1 LLKGEKM
8 EHESRHYTIKD
19 FLPLIIIFSLIMA
32 ITIIQQLYFGWNLRD
47 AMRIFMAAFFII
59 FGFFKIIN
67 LHGFVNAYAM
77 YDLIAQR
84 YRWYGY
90 LYPFL
95 ELGLGFAYLFKFFMP
110 LTNMLT
116 LILMLVSATG
126 VFNELRKGKHIVC
139 ACLGD
144 VFKLPMT
151 YVTLTEDLLM
161 ALMALLMLIF

>member
-1 LLKGEKM
+1 M
-8 EHESRHYTIKD
+8 EHESARYTIKD
-19 FLPLIIIFSLIMA
+19 FLPLITIFSLIMA

-77 YDLIAQR
+77 YDLITQQ

-95 ELGLGFAYLFKFFMP
+95 ELGLGFAYLFKFFIL

-116 LILMLVSATG
+116 LILMLVSAAG